1 MQDTF
6 DQPTVANVSE
16 LLEQFQ
22 AYASARVSFLSQLQ
36 QDKSC
41 RDPLA
46 EFSEVLVALLLG
58 AKRAASRVQKGY
70 DLIKLNG
77 RRVQV
82 KYLANPST
90 GWINWHTVHFTEN
103 NEDYALAV
111 FVAFQ
116 LQSVLVFPRETI
128 SQVCNL
134 LGKRHPHQDTALQF
148 TERNHKVILA
158 DPLRFEALGV
168 EIFQFGETAAG

>member
-6 DQPTVANVSE
+6 DQPKVVNISE
-16 LLEQFQ
+16 LLGQFQ

-46 EFSEVLVALLLG
+46 EFSEVLVAILLG
-58 AKRAASRVQKGY
+58 AKWATSRVQKGY
-70 DLIKLNG
+70 DLIRPNG

-90 GWINWHTVHFTEN
+90 GWINWHTVYFTDN

-116 LQSVLVFPRETI
+116 LQSVLVFPCESI
-128 SQVCNL
+128 GQVCKC

-148 TERNHKVILA
+148 TERNHKDILA
-158 DPLRFEALGV
+158 DPLRYKALGV